1 MSDYIT
7 TYTGNHIDPADPD
20 PEAISI
26 RDIAHA
32 LSLIC
37 RGNGHVRNFWSV
49 GQHCLDCAHEAQAR
63 KLSPRMILACL
74 LHDASECYMSDVPRP
89 MKKHMQEYQRQEK
102 GILKVIFE
110 KFLGSDLTTA
120 EIRELKEIDD
130 ALLWHDLETLLA
142 EMHRFYERGYTPR
155 VKPDKGC
162 NACSLKELCLPKLMG
177 RKSVSAY
184 LRRAVE
190 DTP

>member
-1 MSDYIT
+1 MTGRGLYSEQRLRYNFIIWLKRSIKMSDYIT

-26 RDIAHA
+26 RYIAHA

-74 LHDASECYMSDVPRP
+74 LHDGGN
-89 MKKHMQEYQRQEK
+89 QRTK
-102 GILKVIFE
+102 GNRRCPFVARSGDAPGGDAAWTDA
-110 KFLGSDLTTA
+110 GSAHQNRLFIPAVQGRGTGLPGA
-120 EIRELKEIDD
+120 VLSVLRQV
-130 ALLWHDLETLLA
+130 
-142 EMHRFYERGYTPR
+142 ERSM
-155 VKPDKGC
+155 GC
-162 NACSLKELCLPKLMG
+162 KN
-177 RKSVSAY
+177 
-184 LRRAVE
+184 
-190 DTP
+190 

>member
-26 RDIAHA
+26 RDIAHS

-142 EMHRFYERGYTPR
+142 EMQHGPMPDLHIKIDFSFRPFKDVERDYLELFYQYYG
-155 VKPDKGC
+155 K
-162 NACSLKELCLPKLMG
+162 
-177 RKSVSAY
+177 
-184 LRRAVE
+184 
-190 DTP
+190 

>member
-130 ALLWHDLETLLA
+130 ALLWHDLGDAPGGDAAWTDAGSPHQNRLFIPAVQGRGTGLPGA
-142 EMHRFYERGYTPR
+142 VLSVLRQVERSM
-155 VKPDKGC
+155 GC
-162 NACSLKELCLPKLMG
+162 KN
-177 RKSVSAY
+177 
-184 LRRAVE
+184 
-190 DTP
+190 

>member
-74 LHDASECYMSDVPRP
+74 ARCVGMLYVGCTKTDEKTYAGISETGKGNLKSDFRKVP
-89 MKKHMQEYQRQEK
+89 
-102 GILKVIFE
+102 GL
-110 KFLGSDLTTA
+110 
-120 EIRELKEIDD
+120 
-130 ALLWHDLETLLA
+130 
-142 EMHRFYERGYTPR
+142 
-155 VKPDKGC
+155 
-162 NACSLKELCLPKLMG
+162 
-177 RKSVSAY
+177 
-184 LRRAVE
+184 
-190 DTP
+190 

>member
-63 KLSPRMILACL
+63 KLSPRMILGVSFARCVGML
-74 LHDASECYMSDVPRP
+74 YVGCTKTDEKTYAGISETGKGNLKSDFRKVP
-89 MKKHMQEYQRQEK
+89 
-102 GILKVIFE
+102 GF
-110 KFLGSDLTTA
+110 
-120 EIRELKEIDD
+120 
-130 ALLWHDLETLLA
+130 
-142 EMHRFYERGYTPR
+142 
-155 VKPDKGC
+155 
-162 NACSLKELCLPKLMG
+162 
-177 RKSVSAY
+177 
-184 LRRAVE
+184 
-190 DTP
+190 